1 MKLIDILNNI
11 EYKCNNFQPNFEI
24 SDIIFDSR
32 KAITP
37 SDMFVCLKGFTF
49 DSHDFAGE
57 LYNKGVRVFAVQQD
71 ISLPDDAVKIVVDDT
86 RKFLALSSANFFGRP
101 AEKLNTIAITGT
113 KGKTSVSFM
122 LKSVYEAAGHKVGVI
137 GSTGTY
143 IGDKEYE
150 TANSTPESYL
160 LHKYYKEMLD
170 AGCDTAIIEATSQGF
185 KMDRTYGIE
194 FNTGIFT
201 NLSPDHIGGNEHKD
215 FEEYLNCKKMIFDQC
230 KKVIINADSDNY
242 DEIINGITCP
252 LITVSE
258 DSLKNPDYSFGNG
271 EFHVGDNKLTTQFT
285 FAEDNISAEIDLK
298 TPGRFSLCNAALA
311 AACAR
316 RDGLSY
322 NEIKQG
328 LSKAFVKGRMEIVP
342 IEKDYTVI
350 IDFAHNEFSVKTLFD
365 TIKLYN
371 PKRIISV
378 FGCGGNRSKL
388 RRYGMGEVIGANSD
402 LSIITSDNSRFE
414 KIEDIISDILI
425 GMHKTDGK
433 YEIIPNRRDAIKEAL
448 RIASKGDI
456 VLLIGKGHE
465 MYEEIEGVQYPF
477 DEREVVFTSLRELEQ
492 QGDL

>member
-1 MKLIDILNNI
+1 MKLIDILNGI
-11 EYKCNNFQPNFEI
+11 DCKCNNIQKDFEI
-24 SDIIFDSR
+24 NDVVFDSR
-32 KAITP
+32 KATP
-37 SDMFVCLKGFTF
+37 DDLYVCIKGFNF
-49 DSHDFAGE
+49 DAHTIVDE
-57 LYNKGVRVFAVQQD
+57 LYNKGIRIFAVQQEV
-71 ISLPDDAVKIVVDDT
+71 SLPDDAIIIFVDDT
-86 RKFLALSSANFFGRP
+86 RKFLALASANFFGRP

-122 LKSVYEAAGHKVGVI
+122 LKSIYESAGHKVGVI

-143 IGDKEYE
+143 IGDVEYE
-150 TANSTPESYL
+150 TVNSTPESYL

-170 AGCDTAIIEATSQGF
+170 TGCDTAIIEATSQGF

-215 FEEYLNCKKMIFDQC
+215 FEEYLNCKKMIFNQC
-230 KKVIINADSDNY
+230 KKVIINSGSDNY
-242 DEIINGITCP
+242 DDIIKDTSCP
-252 LITVSE
+252 LVTVSE
-258 DSLKNPDYSFGNG
+258 DKNKKADYYFGEGKFNASN
-271 EFHVGDNKLTTQFT
+271 NKLTTKFS
-285 FAEDNISAEIDLK
+285 FFENDISVEIDLN

-311 AACAR
+311 VSCAR
-316 RDGLSY
+316 EDGL
-322 NEIKQG
+322 NFNAIKFG

-342 IEKDYTVI
+342 VEKDYTVI

-371 PKRIISV
+371 PNRIISV

-414 KIEDIISDILI
+414 KTEDIISDILI

-477 DEREVVFTSLRELEQ
+477 DEREVVFTALHELEQ
-492 QGDL
+492 PGDL